1 MLSNKFPFVKS
12 KKKKTS
18 TSLVAGGTNSATA
31 TGRRFKISKNGEML
45 NLEEDYELADEPSVP
60 GGSNTVTGRLIGSWV
75 NVFLDR
81 FADEDNRR
89 TEREGYFFANL
100 QLVRMLWGLF
110 WEELKL
116 KYARMVD
123 QMDEVEEGDV
133 LTLSFLGVDL
143 FGKFRLYPT

>member
-1 MLSNKFPFVKS
+1 M
-12 KKKKTS
+12 
-18 TSLVAGGTNSATA
+18 VAGGTNSATA

-45 NLEEDYELADEPSVP
+45 NLEEEYELADEPSVP

-81 FADEDNRR
+81 FGDEDKSKA
-89 TEREGYFFANL
+89 EGDFYANL
-100 QLVRMLWGLF
+100 QLVRMVWGLL
-110 WEELKL
+110 WEEVKL
-116 KYARMVD
+116 KYARLVA
-123 QMDEVEEGDV
+123 QMHLVEEGDL